1 MNKNDPYAGIRN
13 LKFRGVDEVF
23 TPVSQDEL
31 SQFYVDTDE
40 GRRVDQQRAIA
51 AGFAPN
57 AVSVGGS
64 EYGGENFTWG
74 RPTGQF
80 RSWAPDW
87 ESLKSLGLQSKYNQ
101 SDDIT
106 SQLSEAQRTALGGD
120 RLFKTTLQQPGKH
133 KYDTQEAFYR
143 VNPQGDAVL
152 LGTPT
157 ASRQQSSSKQFR
169 DTLFKEMLPVAAQI
183 ATFAGGLPGLSSTTF
198 GGGLLGAAGAGA
210 ANSAI
215 GTLLRGGGLDDIL
228 KSAVTGGVTGG
239 VMPTIS
245 SAISDIIPREG
256 VGSLFNRA
264 TTDVAQS
271 GLRSLLSGGDFDLG
285 EVLKGSALNQLTA
298 GLTDNLGI
306 PKGLASLGVRLAGG
320 QQARPSDILGLVRG
334 FGGPDNALA
343 QVGRIADT
351 VAGRK
356 TRLPMSS
363 TPPEALTQARA
374 TDDAFA
380 PLALM
385 SLLGQPARSA
395 PAPEYEVAQI
405 NARSPF
411 GSVFDRNR
419 NEDTS
424 QLLRGR
430 YG

>member
-51 AGFAPN
+51 AGFVPN

-64 EYGGENFTWG
+64 EQGGENFTWG

-87 ESLKSLGLQSKYNQ
+87 DALKPLGFQSKYNQ

-106 SQLSEAQRTALGGD
+106 SQLSEAQRKALGGD

-133 KYDTQEAFYR
+133 KYDTQEALYR
-143 VNPQGDAVL
+143 VNPQGEAVL

-169 DTLFKEMLPVAAQI
+169 DTLFKEMLPAAAQF
-183 ATFAGGLPGLSSTTF
+183 AAFAGGLPGLSSATF

-239 VMPTIS
+239 VMPPIS
-245 SAISDIIPREG
+245 SAISDLIPKEG
-256 VGSLFNRA
+256 IGALLNRA

-271 GLRSLLSGGDFDLG
+271 GLRSLLSGRDFDLG

-298 GLTDNLGI
+298 GLTDNLGV

-320 QQARPSDILGLVRG
+320 PN
-334 FGGPDNALA
+334 NALA

-356 TRLPMSS
+356 TRLPMPSPS
-363 TPPEALTQARA
+363 AETPPQARA
-374 TDDAFA
+374 KDDAFA

-385 SLLGQPARSA
+385 GLLGQPARSA
-395 PAPEYEVAQI
+395 PAPAYEVAQI

-411 GSVFDRNR
+411 GNVFDRNQD
-419 NEDTS
+419 EYTS